1 MVADSL
7 SRIPGSEFLN
17 QDELLS
23 NVCTLNVLHVPDLP
37 TKLCAD
43 VAYDVAS
50 ESARSGTI

>member
-43 VAYDVAS
+43 VANDVAS